1 MKNKQKIVKVARQK
15 CNQNEILD
23 CSEKKICND
32 LLTVEI

>member
-23 CSEKKICND
+23 CSEKKFAMIC
-32 LLTVEI
+32 